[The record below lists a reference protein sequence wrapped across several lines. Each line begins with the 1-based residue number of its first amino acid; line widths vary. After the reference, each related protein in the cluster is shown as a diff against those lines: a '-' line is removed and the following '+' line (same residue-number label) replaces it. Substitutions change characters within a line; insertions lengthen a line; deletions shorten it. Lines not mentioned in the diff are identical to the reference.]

1 MQLLARYYMYM
12 ADDTRTSAHRSDIY
26 HLESSDPLG
35 ELVDRSQLGKAD
47 IVEINRIMSAMAS
60 LREAEER
67 LSEASLRYMQLN
79 RTDMR
84 ALHFLIVAENTGA
97 IVTPSAI
104 AEHLGISTASTTK
117 LLDRLERGGHIVR
130 STHPTDRRALHILV
144 QPETRAA
151 AMRTIGKQHA
161 KRFIA
166 SIDLSSAERAV
177 VARFLENM
185 AKQLEVR
192 EGEWGDEA
200 QGLTTE

>member
-1 MQLLARYYMYM
+1 MAEEHQPLADR
-12 ADDTRTSAHRSDIY
+12 SAIY
-26 HLESSDPLG
+26 HLDSSDPLG
-35 ELVDRSQLGKAD
+35 ELVDRSRLGETD
-47 IVEINRIMSAMAS
+47 IAEINRIMRAMAS

-67 LSEASLRYMQLN
+67 LSEASLRYMKLN

-84 ALHFLIVAENTGA
+84 ALHFLIVAENTSQ

-130 STHPTDRRALHILV
+130 GSHPTDRRALRILV
-144 QPETRAA
+144 QAETRAA

-161 KRFIA
+161 KRFTA
-166 SIDLSSAERAV
+166 SIELSSAERAV
-177 VARFLENM
+177 VAHFLESM

-192 EGEWGDEA
+192 DGEWEDEESPSGGHA
-200 QGLTTE
+200 G